1 MRRSKDLLTRGLEF
15 KIESQGEVLTVGSPK
30 GRSNGQIIKREDLDV
45 RDFKG
50 EDPNG

>member
-1 MRRSKDLLTRGLEF
+1 MDLQKG
-15 KIESQGEVLTVGSPK
+15 GPTVK
-30 GRSNGQIIKREDLDV
+30 IIKREDLDV